1 VIAPLLNGVE
11 RGVDA
16 GQRRRLSRVAE
27 IADRTLSSRSEGELI
42 ANVLAGPEPAA
53 EVLRSA
59 VELAAVPFW
68 RRRALGVAGLVAEHG
83 VPAERA
89 VRLAALWELA
99 ERWYPDDRPSV
110 TSPRDALLLLDGIR
124 CARRERIVVLMLD
137 SRHRPIATEVV
148 AVGTLNASRFT
159 PRDVFGPALVA
170 GAAAVLV
177 AHNHPSGD
185 PAPSRADRQV
195 TAVLRQAGGLVGVPV
210 VDHIVVARHGHFSFR
225 ESEGWVDG
233 EPSPVPSNAA
243 DVRRGDAAVAPGDNV
258 RRKRPRR

>member
-1 VIAPLLNGVE
+1 VIAPLPDDVDTEVE
-11 RGVDA
+11 A
-16 GQRRRLSRVAE
+16 GRRRRPGATALL
-27 IADRTLSSRSEGELI
+27 ADRDLGSRTEAELI
-42 ANVLAGPEPAA
+42 AHVLAGPEPAA
-53 EVLRSA
+53 DVLRSA
-59 VELAAVPFW
+59 VELASVPFW

-83 VPAERA
+83 VSTERA

-124 CARRERIVVLMLD
+124 SSRRERIVVVMLD
-137 SRHRPIATEVV
+137 SRHRPIGTEVV

-159 PRDVFGPALVA
+159 PRDVFGPALIA

-195 TAVLRQAGGLVGVPV
+195 TAVLRQAGALVGVPV

-225 ESEGWVDG
+225 EAEGWVDG
-233 EPSPVPSNAA
+233 EISSATSNAA
-243 DVRRGDAAVAPGDNV
+243 DSRRDGDAAPSRREV
-258 RRKRPRR
+258 RRTHSPR